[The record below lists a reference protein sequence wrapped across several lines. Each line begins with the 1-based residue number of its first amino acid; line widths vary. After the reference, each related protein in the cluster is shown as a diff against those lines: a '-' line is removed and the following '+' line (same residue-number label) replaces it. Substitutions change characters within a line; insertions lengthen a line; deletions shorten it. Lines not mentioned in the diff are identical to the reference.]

1 MAHRT
6 INIIYHMLIL
16 YLHGC
21 WSSRPPP
28 SIELNKLDAVKIN
41 CTRELFNIKLDMG
54 KSFRGIVFAKDFS
67 EECRSKGK
75 QHMQFPVSS

>member
-1 MAHRT
+1 MAHT

-28 SIELNKLDAVKIN
+28 IEPNTLDTLKIN
-41 CTRELFNIKLDMG
+41 CTRDLFNIKLDMG
-54 KSFRGIVFAKDFS
+54 KSFRGIVFAKDFLD
-67 EECRSKGK
+67 ECRAKGECG
-75 QHMQFPVSS
+75 H